1 MQIFLK
7 LFIRDY
13 EKAKKVLRI
22 HFASGDPQYVY
33 TWNSIDFLSEA
44 IDTYPREVLTL
55 KSPIQEDFDLE
66 GFESHAAELSKTL
79 DCLVETPNGYYKNG
93 TFIGKDVELSA
104 SDILAAVVQ
113 FRKIH
118 LQFVIDQRCQSGC
131 K

>member
-13 EKAKKVLRI
+13 EKAKTVLRVNLI
-22 HFASGDPQYVY
+22 HGDPQYVH

-55 KSPIQEDFDLE
+55 NSPIQKDFDLE

-79 DCLVETPNGYYKNG
+79 DCLVETPNGFYENG
-93 TFIGKDVELSA
+93 EFIGKTLELSP
-104 SDILAAVVQ
+104 SDILAAVVE
-113 FRKIH
+113 FRKIN
-118 LQFVIDQRCQSGC
+118 LQFCIDKHCSG
-131 K
+131 

>member
-33 TWNSIDFLSEA
+33 TWDSIDFLSEA

-55 KSPIQEDFDLE
+55 KSPIQENFDLE
-66 GFESHAAELSKTL
+66 GFESHAAELSQTL
-79 DCLVETPNGYYKNG
+79 DCLVETPNGYYENG
-93 TFIGKDVELSA
+93 EFIGKTLELSP
-104 SDILAAVVQ
+104 SDILAAVVE
-113 FRKIH
+113 FRKIN
-118 LQFVIDQRCQSGC
+118 LQFCIDKHCSG
-131 K
+131 